1 MKRMICF
8 ISQQPLPNFIPIN
21 ESATRPDTL
30 HAIFTPKNLVM
41 KNRWNDLRKV
51 LSGRFPALELHGIE
65 VENEYDAQAIKRLCE
80 KLLAKYPDDHWSL
93 NMTGGTKL
101 MSSPAVAVF
110 QQHDKE
116 IYYVESPKNRTLNI
130 SSDWRV
136 KPIPFTE
143 SVDVQTYF
151 DIYGRNVSIGNPVN
165 DQEKKVYKQLQQLD
179 WQVWPSVKLIHHNK
193 TLQEYDAIGIRH
205 YQLFA
210 FECKNLNPLRIYCPS
225 CRCRITIDEGQKDD
239 ILKDLFKL
247 YQVQQHFGGPFGK
260 SFWVFEGD
268 RPLSE
273 MNKERIR
280 DFRITLIRGS
290 DINQISK
297 TPEKFGLPNRK
308 AKN

>member
-21 ESATRPDTL
+21 EPATRPDAL
-30 HAIFTPKNLVM
+30 HAIFTPKSLLI
-41 KNRWNDLRKV
+41 KNRWNDLRTI
-51 LSGRFPALELHGIE
+51 LSERFPTLELHDLEIE
-65 VENEYDAQAIKRLCE
+65 DEFDAQATKHLCE
-80 KLLAKYPDDHWSL
+80 NLLLKYPDDHWSL

-110 QQHDKE
+110 QQYDKE

-130 SSDWRV
+130 SLDWQV
-136 KPIPFTE
+136 TPIPFTE

-151 DIYGRNVSIGNPVN
+151 AIYGRSISLDNPVSG
-165 DQEKKVYKQLQQLD
+165 QEQAVFNQLKALD
-179 WQVWPSVKLIHHNK
+179 WRVWSSVTLLHKENNKVHKLA
-193 TLQEYDAIGIRH
+193 EYDVIGILH
-205 YQLFA
+205 YQLFH
-210 FECKNLNPLRIYCPS
+210 FECKRLSERTEEANEYVW
-225 CRCRITIDEGQKDD
+225 
-239 ILKDLFKL
+239 KDLYKL

-260 SFWVFEGD
+260 SYWIFSGD
-268 RPLSE
+268 HQLHDANR
-273 MNKERIR
+273 ERLR

-308 AKN
+308 PKN